1 MGHRKIDDGS
11 PESRHHVYIDT
22 QLDPQNRRLVN
33 SICQRPIE
41 TGRVHG
47 SHDTCVCE
55 SVILIQAESD
65 RAAGSTHGGSCVG
78 CQARS
83 HRSSILLTPS
93 IHSDD
98 LEDETVSRER
108 VVILHSPTNGRYGTS
123 IHHSTTYVRP
133 PITSARSS
141 TPFSSSRPPPPPH
154 PRTRPHHRHLPQPSS
169 SRPSPLTH
177 LHH

>member
-108 VVILHSPTNGRYGTS
+108 VVILHSPTITGDTAPP
-123 IHHSTTYVRP
+123 STTLPLMYGHQSLLPDLP
-133 PITSARSS
+133 PLSLPHALLPLLILVPALTTATSPS
-141 TPFSSSRPPPPPH
+141 
-154 PRTRPHHRHLPQPSS
+154 HLPPA
-169 SRPSPLTH
+169 PAP
-177 LHH
+177 